1 MSNFAKKT
9 HVAKL
14 KSDLDKLDID
24 KLKNVP
30 SKLSNLKSRVDK
42 DDYDKKISEIKNWII
57 DHDHSN
63 KYITTQEFNNLTLKN
78 WLLD

>member
-1 MSNFAKKT
+1 M
-9 HVAKL
+9 
-14 KSDLDKLDID
+14 
-24 KLKNVP
+24 
-30 SKLSNLKSRVDK
+30 KSRVDK

>member
-42 DDYDKKISEIKNWII
+42 DDYDKKISEIKN
-57 DHDHSN
+57 
-63 KYITTQEFNNLTLKN
+63 
-78 WLLD
+78 